1 VSVFKR
7 KTMLGTH
14 TLQYSP
20 LIFQLSYERRQIAVK
35 WRLQRR
41 PFHIQSFW
49 LPPQFIRFCVHPLSS
64 VRLQFE
70 WRHL

>member
-1 VSVFKR
+1 MDSAIFKVRVRVSVFKR

-35 WRLQRR
+35 
-41 PFHIQSFW
+41 
-49 LPPQFIRFCVHPLSS
+49 
-64 VRLQFE
+64 
-70 WRHL
+70 